1 MRQNARILMCVLLAC
16 CTVSLYAGDEF
27 NEQTEEQT
35 RAAEKAMKWLLKAQ
49 NKDGSWGLD
58 ANTPGDITCT
68 ALASMALIEAGYTE
82 REGAE
87 ATSVNALRRATEYIL
102 TAAKKAKGDVEMSE
116 TTLIQYKL
124 GRRVHNF
131 FGVIYLT
138 QIYGMRT
145 PGVGNDTNEDLKNI
159 IQKLADII
167 AGSQEPDGSWHKQTW
182 GSLKATG
189 MAWLALRSAASTG
202 VPIKHA
208 AVDKT
213 VKFIKGQFN
222 PSSKLYDGGNQM
234 GGYQSLYSTATC
246 VRVMVGM
253 GEGQSQQTL
262 EAVDQFI
269 KNVKSGEWSNMYLTV
284 EGEDYLSAL
293 IMTHSL
299 IQHEGERWK
308 TWFSFIRSALC
319 KRQNADGS
327 WVTTACITG
336 KTFATACSLL
346 TLTAP
351 NRPTPIQQ

>member
-1 MRQNARILMCVLLAC
+1 MRQSASILICVTLACVLSN
-16 CTVSLYAGDEF
+16 VHAGEEFQEMTDES
-27 NEQTEEQT
+27 TH
-35 RAAEKAMKWLLKAQ
+35 AAERAMKWLLKAQ
-49 NKDGSWGLD
+49 NRDGSWGLD
-58 ANTPGDITCT
+58 ANSPGDITCT
-68 ALASMALIEAGYTE
+68 ALACLALIESGYTE
-82 REGAE
+82 REGTE
-87 ATSVNALRRATEYIL
+87 ATSVNALRRGTEYIL
-102 TAAKKAKGDVEMSE
+102 NAAKKAHGDIEMSE

-131 FGVIYLT
+131 FGVILLT
-138 QIYGMRT
+138 QIYGMR
-145 PGVGNDTNEDLKNI
+145 PGGLGSDTNEDMKNI
-159 IQKLADII
+159 IQKLTDII

-213 VKFIKGQFN
+213 VKFIKGQYN
-222 PSSKLYDGGNQM
+222 PSNKLYDGGNAM

-253 GEGQSQQTL
+253 GEGQDQHTL
-262 EAVDQFI
+262 EAIDQFT

-299 IQHEGERWK
+299 IQHEGERWR
-308 TWFSFIRSALC
+308 TWFTFIRSALC

-327 WVTTACITG
+327 WTTTACITG
-336 KTFATACSLL
+336 KTFPTACALL

-351 NRPTPIQQ
+351 NRLTPIQQ